1 MMRDPKKE
9 CAFEAEDINPD
20 IVRAVEEA
28 QAMHD
33 PAKPKSSM
41 LPLLAAVLMI
51 GLVAWF
57 VFV

>member
-1 MMRDPKKE
+1 MNDLRKE
-9 CAFEAEDINPD
+9 RAFEAEDINPE
-20 IVRAVEEA
+20 IVRAIEEA

-33 PAKPKSSM
+33 TAEPKSSM
-41 LPLLAAVLMI
+41 LPLLAAALLI